1 MLRIGPRG
9 TGAKAGRLIGGSVLL
24 QLRDVPLR
32 GEEFWNAQG
41 CQNVCLLGQNVLL
54 YLCVNLK
61 LNGNISL
68 ALERELAPLGPSPFP
83 TSFLR
88 ALPMEHQGTN
98 PSEATEHPSVSTP
111 GAHLKLHRTLRASSS
126 FFVVRAFK
134 IYSLSSFE
142 VCTVLLAVLPIL
154 CN

>member
-1 MLRIGPRG
+1 MP
-9 TGAKAGRLIGGSVLL
+9 KAA
-24 QLRDVPLR
+24 
-32 GEEFWNAQG
+32 E
-41 CQNVCLLGQNVLL
+41 CLLGQNVLL

-126 FFVVRAFK
+126 F
-134 IYSLSSFE
+134 SPTPTPLSQA
-142 VCTVLLAVLPIL
+142 VGQPLL
-154 CN
+154 